1 MAVAVKSSQSEE
13 AELICGVSSDC
24 VMLQPAKLE
33 PEPLNFISVNNG
45 VYATATSGLSELYNC
60 QSVEPTYQQ
69 LTSYQPFP
77 ADIQVL
83 IFIFPTFT
91 LLQHILYAFILQNLI
106 ISLPTYLIFL
116 IIN

>member
-77 ADIQVL
+77 ADIQVQ
-83 IFIFPTFT
+83 IFIVPTFT
-91 LLQHILYAFILQNLI
+91 FLQHILYPLILQNLI

-116 IIN
+116 IVN